1 MSKIAYLI
9 LSFFMMINV
18 TFAHHANEKYC
29 FDCMHKYKIGDKKN
43 DTYEFEFDLQTTI
56 FVNYRN
62 SIGRTQTKD
71 LSKLVEEQLK
81 DKKTGLV
88 SYILFENNKILVD
101 QNRKSKYKRG
111 YYPSHSVGK
120 SLVSLVTGYAVC
132 SGYINHTVFERIDYP
147 TVADTLYE
155 NQKLINLLNMQA
167 GDDAIIGDRIY
178 GKDNPI
184 KGKGPNTNTI
194 PIKKVM
200 KKYFKD
206 KKHLGL
212 EPGLNFNYSALTTN
226 VVMNYVI
233 YKTGDD
239 WEKLLHKVFVED
251 AKVKNRVYF
260 GKSLEKHKYGNR
272 KSGEYGRYSFYAK
285 RYDYLRI
292 AKLVLDH
299 WNNDTCVGKYLKS
312 MYENRVDRQ
321 YDEYSKFRGNHNA
334 AQTYGGQ
341 FLFDPIGIEDRII
354 LMMDGFAGQQ
364 VVIDFNNNRIITIH
378 STDRHYDYYNL
389 VYLALG
395 VDGTYTDK
403 NSKPSNA
410 SVLES
415 LDPAKEITQDNRK
428 KCREYVNETG
438 FILKSC

>member
-1 MSKIAYLI
+1 
-9 LSFFMMINV
+9 MINV

-29 FDCMHKYKIGDKKN
+29 FDCMYKYKIGDKKN
-43 DTYEFEFDLQTTI
+43 DTYEFEFNLQ
-56 FVNYRN
+56 NN
-62 SIGRTQTKD
+62 D
-71 LSKLVEEQLK
+71 LSKVVNEQLK
-81 DKKTGLV
+81 NKKTGLV

-167 GDDAIIGDRIY
+167 GDDAIIGDRFY

-200 KKYFKD
+200 KKYFKG

-233 YKTGDD
+233 YKTGDH

-251 AKVKNRVYF
+251 AKVENRVYF

-272 KSGEYGRYSFYAK
+272 KSGEYGRYSFYAQ

-299 WNNDTCVGKYLKS
+299 WNNGTCVGKYLKT

-321 YDEYSKFRGNHNA
+321 YGEYSKFRGNHNA

-341 FLFDPIGIEDRII
+341 FLFDPIGIKNRPI

-364 VVIDFNNNRIITIH
+364 VVIDFDNNRIITAH
-378 STDRHYDYYNL
+378 STDRHYDYYSL
-389 VYLALG
+389 IYLQLNP
-395 VDGTYTDK
+395 DLFYKPNNEQDK
-403 NSKPSNA
+403 
-410 SVLES
+410 
-415 LDPAKEITQDNRK
+415 RK